1 MRLPERPKP
10 VEIVLKKPMTP
21 VMTPVKTPVMTP
33 VMTPVK

>member
-21 VMTPVKTPVMTP
+21 VKTPVMTP
-33 VMTPVK
+33 VK